1 MATKT
6 WVGGTGSFNDPT
18 EWAPTGAPGPGDVAI
33 IQTGTAMA
41 EMQKLDGFELQLQS
55 PASVLDISDVQF
67 GAHFTLTA
75 PPGAGG
81 SATLNATGFNAN
93 YGLIQ
98 VISPAGPQQFSPPF
112 TITMSDLATS
122 AGCSGAR
129 AVFVNDGTILDQS
142 GQPFAIV
149 AKSADAVLI
158 NNGLMHLDAPF
169 MSADIG
175 VAVQGTGTIE
185 TGHAFTPAPSALE
198 LASVPHVEFGGA
210 VGSGEN
216 LVITDVAH
224 VQIDKP
230 SQFHALIHGFQPL
243 VSSPPNSYDSFYQPE
258 LILANT
264 QVTSYNVSNDVL
276 SLWNGSSLVAQ
287 LRFTDF
293 VYTKANFLVSSS
305 GSSTI
310 IEPEG
315 TLTPMGVASSH
326 HAAVAEH
333 GLG

>member
-1 MATKT
+1 MATKV

-18 EWAPTGAPGPGDVAI
+18 EWSPTGAPGSGDVAI
-33 IQTGTAMA
+33 IQIGTAMA
-41 EMQKLDGFELQLQS
+41 QEQKLDGFELQLAS

-67 GAHFTLTA
+67 GANFVLSA

-93 YGLIQ
+93 YGLIE
-98 VISPAGPQQFSPPF
+98 VVTPAGPQEFSPPF
-112 TITMSDLATS
+112 TINLADLAPS
-122 AGCSGAR
+122 PGCSGAA
-129 AVFVNDGTILDQS
+129 AVFVNDGTILVQS

-185 TGHAFTPAPSALE
+185 TGHGFTPAPSALE
-198 LASVPHVEFGGA
+198 LASVPFIEFGGI
-210 VGSGEN
+210 VGASEN
-216 LVITDVAH
+216 LRFDGTAH
-224 VQIDKP
+224 IQIDKP

-243 VSSPPNSYDSFYQPE
+243 VSVPSNAYDSFYQPE

-264 QVTSYNVSNDVL
+264 QVTSYAVSNDIL
-276 SLWNGSSLVAQ
+276 SLWNGSALVAQ
-287 LRFTDF
+287 LHFTDY
-293 VYTKANFLVSSS
+293 VYTKANFSVTSS
-305 GSSTI
+305 GSSTV

-315 TLTPMGVASSH
+315 TLTPIGTMASH
-326 HAAVAEH
+326 VAVAEH
-333 GLG
+333 VLG

>member
-1 MATKT
+1 MATKV

-18 EWAPTGAPGPGDVAI
+18 EWSPTGAPGSGDVSI
-33 IQTGTAMA
+33 IQIGTAIA
-41 EMQKLDGFELQLQS
+41 QEQKLDGFELQLQS

-67 GAHFTLTA
+67 GAHFTLTV

-98 VISPAGPQQFSPPF
+98 MVDTAGPPEFSPPF
-112 TITMSDLATS
+112 TINLSDLAPS
-122 AGCSGAR
+122 ADCSGAA
-129 AVFVNDGTILDQS
+129 AVFVNNGTILDES

-185 TGHAFTPAPSALE
+185 TGHALTPAPSALE
-198 LASVPHVEFGGA
+198 LASVPFIEFGGT

-216 LVITDVAH
+216 LLFDGTAH
-224 VQIDKP
+224 IQIDKP

-243 VSSPPNSYDSFYQPE
+243 VSPTPNAYDSFYQPE
-258 LILANT
+258 LILAQT
-264 QVTSYNVSNDVL
+264 QVTSYAVSNDVL
-276 SLWNGSSLVAQ
+276 SLWNGSALVAQ
-287 LRFTDF
+287 LHFTDY
-293 VYTKANFLVSSS
+293 VYTKANFLVTSS
-305 GSSTI
+305 GSSTV

-315 TLTPMGVASSH
+315 ALTPIGAMASR
-326 HAAVAEH
+326 AAVAEH
-333 GLG
+333 ILG